1 MDFEQVRFGLIIFS
15 HDFFTVVWVGGL
27 AMMVLTLIPTVRQT
41 IGKTPQ
47 AQEFMNTILRRHRI
61 WVYVSIVGLFIS
73 GMLMAKVDPNY
84 TGFMHFDTLYA
95 QINSIKHILVF
106 TMVFIAIFR
115 SIVFGKKQATPNPK
129 KNKMSMLLIVINFI
143 LGVLVLLLSA
153 FMAAL

>member
-1 MDFEQVRFGLIIFS
+1 MDFEQVRFSLIIFS

-27 AMMVLTLIPTVRQT
+27 AMMVLTLIPTVRQM

-47 AQEFMNTILRRHRI
+47 AQEFMNAIVRRHRV
-61 WVYVSIVGLFIS
+61 WVYVSIAGLFVS

-106 TMVFIAIFR
+106 IMVFIAIFR
-115 SIVFGKKQATPNPK
+115 SVVFGKRQATPDPK
-129 KNKMSMLLIVINFI
+129 KNKMSMLFIIINFI

-153 FMAAL
+153 FMTAI

>member
-1 MDFEQVRFGLIIFS
+1 MDFEQVRFGLIIFF

-47 AQEFMNTILRRHRI
+47 AQEFMNTIVRRHRI
-61 WVYVSIVGLFIS
+61 WVYVSIVGLFVS
-73 GMLMAKVDPNY
+73 GMLMAKVNPNY

-106 TMVFIAIFR
+106 MMVFMPFSAQLYLQKSKSFR
-115 SIVFGKKQATPNPK
+115 IPRRIK
-129 KNKMSMLLIVINFI
+129 
-143 LGVLVLLLSA
+143 
-153 FMAAL
+153 